1 MEALVSGRSL
11 TIGHLDRVVYPRT
24 GTTKGE
30 LLD

>member
-1 MEALVSGRSL
+1 VEALVSGRHL
-11 TIGHLDRVVYPRT
+11 TIGHLDRVVYPDT